1 MRSLPQPQP
10 THNLVLVE
18 RMVMM
23 MVMVVVMVMMIVMMI
38 VLMVVMMVVRMVVIA
53 SFKNIFNSPYSTC
66 VVTDAQ
72 THHFSCQIT

>member
-1 MRSLPQPQP
+1 MRRLPQPQP

-23 MVMVVVMVMMIVMMI
+23 MVMIVVMVIVVMI
-38 VLMVVMMVVRMVVIA
+38 VLTVVMMVVMMVWIA